1 VCVSL
6 TVCFSLCGCL
16 SLSVCVCVS
25 DAVCSILYGVC
36 VYSVGVSICVCISV
50 GVCQY
55 CSFPSSPETVMHTLA
70 FLMLLCKSLKLI
82 NYSPFFF
89 LSVPVVQFNSVAQSC
104 PTLCNP
110 IDCSMPGFH
119 VHHQLPESVMPSN
132 HLILCHLLKAS
143 SCLQSFPTSGSFPM
157 SQFFTS
163 GLQSMGV
170 SASVLPKNI
179 QD

>member
-1 VCVSL
+1 MSY
-6 TVCFSLCGCL
+6 SAWCL
-16 SLSVCVCVS
+16 LSNLNVYMHQQLWEVFGYYFLR
-25 DAVCSILYGVC
+25 IL
-36 VYSVGVSICVCISV
+36 SAP
-50 GVCQY
+50 Y
-55 CSFPSSPETVMHTLA
+55 CSFPSSPETVMHMLA
-70 FLMLLCKSLKLI
+70 FLMLLYKSLKLI

-89 LSVPVVQFNSVAQSC
+89 LSVPLVQFNSVAQSC
-104 PTLCNP
+104 PTLCDP